1 MGQQKLC
8 CVVFMQDKLM
18 TTSGS
23 KFLRNLVCT
32 PRETGLHIPSELVT
46 FRKLVEVSCRMLHEQ
61 SFLVLINDSL
71 FEFMISLLSSYINK
85 SIGQPLMCLFN
96 LASILCF
103 SNCIDRSLPTYSL
116 THQIYTRK
124 KIFLF
129 LLKDYLKL
137 ADQPLL
143 PAALLS

>member
-1 MGQQKLC
+1 MY
-8 CVVFMQDKLM
+8 MY
-18 TTSGS
+18 S
-23 KFLRNLVCT
+23 
-32 PRETGLHIPSELVT
+32 
-46 FRKLVEVSCRMLHEQ
+46 RMLREK
-61 SFLVLINDSL
+61 SFLVLINDSP

-137 ADQPLL
+137 ADQLLL
-143 PAALLS
+143 PAVLLR

>member
-46 FRKLVEVSCRMLHEQ
+46 FRQLVKLSCFTAQ
-61 SFLVLINDSL
+61 
-71 FEFMISLLSSYINK
+71 
-85 SIGQPLMCLFN
+85 
-96 LASILCF
+96 
-103 SNCIDRSLPTYSL
+103 
-116 THQIYTRK
+116 
-124 KIFLF
+124 
-129 LLKDYLKL
+129 
-137 ADQPLL
+137 
-143 PAALLS
+143 